1 MSDTASNGER
11 RPLVEDRLGT
21 RARVYGNERAVLVG
35 IDRGHA
41 GEGLFDE
48 LQSLADTAGVATL
61 ATLVQKRM
69 RPDPATFIGKGKLEE
84 VLAACDE
91 LGADTVIFNDELRA
105 SQTRNLEDALGRKVI
120 DRTQLIM
127 DIFAQR
133 AATKEAKLEVELAQ
147 LRYGL
152 PRLRGWGAALTQT
165 GGGIGTRGPGET
177 QLEMDRN
184 KITRRIH
191 AIEKRLRNAA
201 EERAV
206 RRKLRGKSDLP
217 QVALVGYT
225 NSGKSTLLNRLT
237 SADSFVE
244 DKLFAT
250 LDTMVRRGPLPEG
263 REALFTDTVGFI
275 RNLPHHLIPAFAA
288 TLEAVRYADLVLH
301 VVDIARPSWNE
312 DFRSVLDTLEREV
325 FRDGDA
331 RPPILNALNKTD
343 LCPEDAERD
352 LPGVRISARDG
363 AHIDRLL
370 VAISEVVCPGDRE
383 VELLV
388 PYATLGRFG
397 SLRDPR
403 RVRSLEYT
411 DEGVRVRALLS
422 PAELAEVE
430 AGGGKLT
437 ASASSP
443 AARPRSRRP

>member
-1 MSDTASNGER
+1 M
-11 RPLVEDRLGT
+11 
-21 RARVYGNERAVLVG
+21 
-35 IDRGHA
+35 
-41 GEGLFDE
+41 
-48 LQSLADTAGVATL
+48 
-61 ATLVQKRM
+61 
-69 RPDPATFIGKGKLEE
+69 
-84 VLAACDE
+84 
-91 LGADTVIFNDELRA
+91 
-105 SQTRNLEDALGRKVI
+105 
-120 DRTQLIM
+120 
-127 DIFAQR
+127 
-133 AATKEAKLEVELAQ
+133 
-147 LRYGL
+147 
-152 PRLRGWGAALTQT
+152 TQT

-177 QLEMDRN
+177 QLEIDRN

-191 AIEKRLRNAA
+191 AIEKRLRTAS

-275 RNLPHHLIPAFAA
+275 RDLPHHLIPAFAA

-312 DFRSVLDTLEREV
+312 DYRSVLDTLEREV

-331 RPPILNALNKTD
+331 RPPILNALNKVD

-383 VELLV
+383 VEILV

-411 DEGVRVRALLS
+411 DDGARVRALLS

-430 AGGGKLT
+430 AGGGRLIV
-437 ASASSP
+437 SASSP